1 MKKIMMFFLLS
12 IVILTGCDKN
22 EMKTIEVS
30 VYNNIEQELFSQE
43 IKTDKE
49 NLLEVLKDIDVK
61 LVYKDDVYGAYITS
75 MMDID
80 EKSESEGIYYW
91 AYYEDNELALQGV
104 SNCDIKDG
112 SEYKFVYEY
121 YKY

>member
-1 MKKIMMFFLLS
+1 MKKIVMFFLLS
-12 IVILTGCDKN
+12 LAILTGCDKN

-30 VYNNIEQELFSQE
+30 VYNNMEQELFSQE

-75 MMDID
+75 MMNID
-80 EKSESEGIYYW
+80 EKSESDGIYYW

-104 SNCDIKDG
+104 SNCKIKDG

>member
-1 MKKIMMFFLLS
+1 
-12 IVILTGCDKN
+12 
-22 EMKTIEVS
+22 
-30 VYNNIEQELFSQE
+30 
-43 IKTDKE
+43 
-49 NLLEVLKDIDVK
+49 
-61 LVYKDDVYGAYITS
+61 

-104 SNCDIKDG
+104 SHCDIKDG

>member
-1 MKKIMMFFLLS
+1 MKKIVIFFLLS
-12 IVILTGCDKN
+12 LVILTGCDKN

-49 NLLEVLKDIDVK
+49 TLLEVLKDIDVK
-61 LVYKDDVYGAYITS
+61 LIYKDDIYGAYITS

-80 EKSESEGIYYW
+80 EKSESDGIYYW

-104 SNCDIKDG
+104 SNCNIKDG